1 MKSLRVISLLFCLGL
16 CLGFAAYGQT
26 VKEKESR
33 KARLEKEI
41 ALLDKQIRDNAA
53 RGADALSRLSLV
65 RSKISTRQSLLEE
78 SDREIAPDTW
88 PGYSE
93 ILNRKLCDLHDS
105 YRQKT
110 EKKIMLPL
118 EVRFVQP

>member
-65 RSKISTRQSLLEE
+65 REERYGHTTRLRFFENAGAQLEDE
-78 SDREIAPDTW
+78 
-88 PGYSE
+88 G
-93 ILNRKLCDLHDS
+93 
-105 YRQKT
+105 
-110 EKKIMLPL
+110 
-118 EVRFVQP
+118 

>member
-1 MKSLRVISLLFCLGL
+1 MKSLRVISLLLCLGL

-53 RGADALSRLSLV
+53 RGAAFQNTR
-65 RSKISTRQSLLEE
+65 RISTTPISTAHT
-78 SDREIAPDTW
+78 API
-88 PGYSE
+88 S
-93 ILNRKLCDLHDS
+93 
-105 YRQKT
+105 
-110 EKKIMLPL
+110 
-118 EVRFVQP
+118 